1 MVTPHPSRA
10 SPDATIE
17 GAEGLATIRDLLV
30 HMFPN
35 VGGQG

>member
-10 SPDATIE
+10 SPDATIK
-17 GAEGLATIRDLLV
+17 GAERLATMRGLFG

-35 VGGQG
+35 LGGQD